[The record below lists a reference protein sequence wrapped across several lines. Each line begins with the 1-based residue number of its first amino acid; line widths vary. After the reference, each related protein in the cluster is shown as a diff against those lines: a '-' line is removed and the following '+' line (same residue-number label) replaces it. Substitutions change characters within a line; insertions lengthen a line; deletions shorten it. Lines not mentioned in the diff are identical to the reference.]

1 MNRISDIDLENHYS
15 RDYYGE
21 GTDYFYPWGWDENGI
36 PLDEPIHDDLAE
48 VEEDE

>member
-21 GTDYFYPWGWDENGI
+21 GTDIFIPVAGTKMENR
-36 PLDEPIHDDLAE
+36 
-48 VEEDE
+48 

>member
-21 GTDYFYPWGWDENGI
+21 GTDYFYPWGWD
-36 PLDEPIHDDLAE
+36 DSREPIFETYDDLTE
-48 VEEDE
+48 VEEDEI